1 MANSKYMTA
10 PLPSTKMPAGVPYIV
25 GNEMAERFSYYG
37 MRAILVVFMTQ
48 YLRNPGGSLEV
59 MSKPDAMAWYHLFV
73 SAVYFFPVMGALLS
87 DGLLGKYRTIFWLS
101 IVYCLGHG
109 VLAMDD
115 TRTGLAAG
123 LILIALGSG
132 GIKPCVSANVGDQ
145 FGAQNKH
152 MLEKVYGWFYFSIN
166 FGSFFSTM
174 LTPVL
179 LEDYG
184 PGWAFG
190 VPGIFML
197 LATIVFWMGRNKFV
211 HIPPG
216 GLGFLRDAFSREGL
230 AVMGRIA
237 LIYVFVAMFWSL
249 YEQTGSAW
257 VLQAAKMDLNVFG
270 WELKASQTHSANPI
284 LILLFI
290 PLFSYGIY
298 PAINRFFP
306 LTPLRKIGI
315 GFLLTSAAF
324 CVTAIIETWIV
335 AGDKPHIGWQMIAY
349 IIMTAGEVMVSI
361 TGLEFSY
368 TQAPNKMKSVVMAL
382 FLLSNSAGN
391 LFTAMVNYFLQ
402 DEEGNLRLS
411 GPDYYWFFA
420 GLMAAT
426 AVVYVFVAMNY
437 RGHTYIQGDATGEVA

>member
-1 MANSKYMTA
+1 
-10 PLPSTKMPAGVPYIV
+10 
-25 GNEMAERFSYYG
+25 
-37 MRAILVVFMTQ
+37 
-48 YLRNPGGSLEV
+48 
-59 MSKPDAMAWYHLFV
+59 
-73 SAVYFFPVMGALLS
+73 
-87 DGLLGKYRTIFWLS
+87 
-101 IVYCLGHG
+101 
-109 VLAMDD
+109 
-115 TRTGLAAG
+115 
-123 LILIALGSG
+123 
-132 GIKPCVSANVGDQ
+132 
-145 FGAQNKH
+145 
-152 MLEKVYGWFYFSIN
+152 
-166 FGSFFSTM
+166 
-174 LTPVL
+174 
-179 LEDYG
+179 
-184 PGWAFG
+184 
-190 VPGIFML
+190 
-197 LATIVFWMGRNKFV
+197 V

-230 AVMGRIA
+230 AVMGRIT

-349 IIMTAGEVMVSI
+349 VIMTAGEVMVSI

-368 TQAPNKMKSVVMAL
+368 TQAPLKMKSIVMAL

-402 DEEGNLRLS
+402 DEAGNLRLS

-437 RGHTYIQGDATGEVA
+437 RGRTYIQGDAAGEVA